1 MGERLDRLVV
11 AILLCLAVI
20 LSGFIVNVSSIDTA
34 VSPGLYESSFS
45 GNITSF
51 KAENYNLPLYI
62 TINDN
67 EKIKVIGELANVN
80 TTTVKITDLP
90 NGTYTYSNVVSLSIS
105 FYQECTYFKKDDD
118 ITITITNGESTIEVL
133 IDQGTN
139 TEYFS
144 PGAVDNYYD
153 SLVIKVDG
161 KTVYSRSDIPI
172 SFDYFKSVVDK
183 SGKKYLSMM
192 IRYYLAGSWGYNSIL
207 LELPGLW
214 NVTIYRKG
222 YTVDPSY
229 TPYWLPDLSI
239 TYVNSTITYNIE
251 YYTYENGS
259 WSIKYNHTGLP
270 YPIVYDGANVF
281 INTTTPVN
289 LFSNISISSIWA
301 NQPIW
306 IEYLTENG
314 TTNSTTYSGCKD
326 KLDISV
332 HVDKLEKTLDGKYHY
347 VLRVVIPYN
356 SSLVLRLYT
365 KGKIKIEGFGEY
377 EDFAEL
383 LLSYNASLSN
393 RGLNYGLGIPIVYA
407 ADNGITLDITSD
419 DILNATIV
427 KVITDTGEY
436 VINQTITLGGKAISY
451 IQSLWNRYNLLLI
464 AVPVF
469 FILLFL
475 ALAGKRR

>member
-229 TPYWLPDLSI
+229 TPYWLPDLTL

-251 YYTYENGS
+251 YYVYENGS
-259 WSIKYNHTGLP
+259 WSMKYNHTGLP

-281 INTTTPVN
+281 VNTTTPVT
-289 LFSNISISSIWA
+289 LFSNISISSIMA
-301 NQPIW
+301 NQPIL

-383 LLSYNASLSN
+383 LLSYNASLRN
-393 RGLNYGLGIPIVYA
+393 KAVEPGLGIPIAYA
-407 ADNGITLDITSD
+407 ADEGIVLDITSD
-419 DILNATIV
+419 SILNASIV
-427 KVITDTGEY
+427 KVITESGEY
-436 VINQTITLGGKAISY
+436 IINQTIVLGGKAISY